1 MANEDDRIIWD
12 ASSNGEFNLNSAYT
26 LANGEA
32 PQFFNGKWIWKL
44 KVLPRIQ
51 FFIWMCLHN
60 SIATRERLVSRGL
73 RMSLL
78 CPLCN
83 SYPETI
89 VHLLRDCHVAAN
101 CWQNLGIGVCTPE
114 FYSMSLPIWLEN
126 NCKSIKTS
134 NHLQIPWSTIF
145 AFGIWTIWNHRN
157 SVVFKNKPINH
168 SIHKEIIHK
177 AVEYSFIAQNFSN
190 CKLRIERSIRWERP
204 NRGWH
209 KLNTD
214 GSSLGNPGLA
224 SGWGILRNEVGGWIR
239 AFIRKIGLTTSF
251 VAELWALR
259 DGLSMCVDMQIPA
272 LEVELDAKVVAD
284 LMNNTTSLNA
294 DFAAIVA
301 DCRQLLSQIPQVKVS
316 HCYRE
321 VNRCVDA
328 LARLGYTTSLNV
340 MFFNFPPPP

>member
-1 MANEDDRIIWD
+1 
-12 ASSNGEFNLNSAYT
+12 
-26 LANGEA
+26 
-32 PQFFNGKWIWKL
+32 
-44 KVLPRIQ
+44 
-51 FFIWMCLHN
+51 
-60 SIATRERLVSRGL
+60 
-73 RMSLL
+73 MSLL

-89 VHLLRDCHVAAN
+89 VHLLRDCHVVAN

-157 SVVFKNKPINH
+157 SVVFKNKPISH

-224 SGWGILRNEVGGWIR
+224 RGGGIL
-239 AFIRKIGLTTSF
+239 
-251 VAELWALR
+251 
-259 DGLSMCVDMQIPA
+259 
-272 LEVELDAKVVAD
+272 
-284 LMNNTTSLNA
+284 
-294 DFAAIVA
+294 
-301 DCRQLLSQIPQVKVS
+301 
-316 HCYRE
+316 
-321 VNRCVDA
+321 
-328 LARLGYTTSLNV
+328 
-340 MFFNFPPPP
+340 